1 MDYTNKYFK
10 YKTKYFTLKEQ
21 LNEKSTNLNDCDT
34 NKICYYDSNL
44 KTNIY
49 HFNSKIENK
58 IADQEAKLKAEQTE
72 KQCGTLS
79 RMDPK
84 IQICNTN
91 PSFRTHIYHFDADLN
106 NRLIVNYQSVDKTEE
121 YIYNFITFDNF
132 KDICDLENILDK
144 CIKENIL
151 IYINSE
157 DNCDFII
164 RFNNY
169 IQNILDKSSI
179 RRFLNVTIINKTT
192 NLKCMVYELENNNED
207 IYKKIINIIPDN
219 AQVLFNLNDYNKL
232 FQKGYIPNR
241 KKTVVYELNKESN
254 NSTIRL
260 NQKGGTI
267 IREITFMVNTNINNE
282 KELENSWWFKY
293 YFQIPNCAYGRLT
306 QSTGTCWCNSLINS
320 LILNPS
326 IVNLLIDKFNKLGEK
341 NKNIIKNID
350 SFDKFNSSKEKLF
363 TLLYAVINLLLI
375 RKIKAKQ
382 KNGNFIAELATRI
395 KGIYENEGKGDLK
408 FTSGEIIKPED
419 HEFFYT
425 LQGGVK
431 YGDAGDSNKGL
442 NVVLN
447 KLFSE
452 NEYIIIDYKYT
463 KSNELFIKANELIDK
478 ENELSQEEVTL
489 ANKKLNELSREEVT
503 LANKK
508 LNELSQ
514 KKVTLANQ
522 KLNELS
528 REEVTLANKKL
539 NELSQEKVTL
549 ANQKLKGL
557 SVKQNEI
564 DEIMNSNYKNFPDLN
579 QIINNINEIMNSNY
593 KNFPDLNQIIN
604 NINEIMNSNYEN
616 FPDLNQIIN
625 NINEIKNSNYKN
637 FSDLNQIINNMNEIK
652 NSNYKN
658 FPDLNQI
665 KSYRAKINEEIAK
678 IEDERAKIT
687 NDPSKNDVGKFF
699 YKLKE
704 NIINFKQIDKNIQI
718 EINSIVLPNII
729 IISYE
734 VINNI
739 LNKNL
744 LNVQSNAP
752 DKIILNNTSYII
764 SSAGLSLSGPS
775 AGHAIAGLKCNNSLY
790 VYDSNNYLAYTNW
803 NKYDEKD
810 KTNDQY
816 RELLNSQD
824 TSGQGKHYGN
834 YPSDTKSL
842 PPYKLLYVIYTKE

>member
-1 MDYTNKYFK
+1 MDYKYLK
-10 YKTKYFTLKEQ
+10 YKKKYFTLKNQNSGNLAQ
-21 LNEKSTNLNDCDT
+21 LNDN
-34 NKICYYDSNL
+34 
-44 KTNIY
+44 
-49 HFNSKIENK
+49 
-58 IADQEAKLKAEQTE
+58 

-91 PSFRTHIYHFDADLN
+91 SSFKTHIYHFDANLN
-106 NRLIVNYQSVDKTEE
+106 NRLIVNYQSIDKTEE

-132 KDICDLENILDK
+132 NDICDLENILDK

-179 RRFLNVTIINKTT
+179 HRFLNVTIINKII
-192 NLKCMVYELENNNED
+192 NLKCMIYELENNNED
-207 IYKKIINIIPDN
+207 IYKKIINMIPDKVPI
-219 AQVLFNLNDYNKL
+219 AFNNGDFDKL
-232 FQKGYIPNR
+232 LGDGYILNS

-254 NSTIRL
+254 NNTIRL

-267 IREITFMVNTNINNE
+267 TREITFMVNTNINNE

-306 QSTGTCWCNSLINS
+306 QSTGTCWCNALINS
-320 LILNPS
+320 LILNQS
-326 IVNLLIDKFNKLGEK
+326 IVNLLIDKFNKLDKETK
-341 NKNIIKNID
+341 NTIENIN
-350 SFDKFNSSKEKLF
+350 SFDKFNDSKDSLYI
-363 TLLYAVINLLLI
+363 LLYAVINLLLI

-382 KNGNFIAELATRI
+382 KNGNFIAELAARI
-395 KGIYENEGKGDLK
+395 KGIYDNEGKGDLK
-408 FTSGEIIKPED
+408 FTSGEVIKLED

-425 LQGGVK
+425 LQGGVE
-431 YGDAGDSNKGL
+431 YGDGGSSVSGVK
-442 NVVLN
+442 VVLN
-447 KLFSE
+447 KLFSK

-463 KSNELFIKANELIDK
+463 KSNELFIRLNELIEK
-478 ENELSQEEVTL
+478 ENELLQEEVTLATKKLNELSQEKVILANKKLNELSQEEVTL
-489 ANKKLNELSREEVT
+489 ANKKLNELS
-503 LANKK
+503 
-508 LNELSQ
+508 
-514 KKVTLANQ
+514 
-522 KLNELS
+522 
-528 REEVTLANKKL
+528 
-539 NELSQEKVTL
+539 
-549 ANQKLKGL
+549 G
-557 SVKQNEI
+557 KQNEI
-564 DEIMNSNYKNFPDLN
+564 DEIK
-579 QIINNINEIMNSNY
+579 
-593 KNFPDLNQIIN
+593 
-604 NINEIMNSNYEN
+604 NSNYEN
-616 FPDLNQIIN
+616 FPDLNQIRN
-625 NINEIKNSNYKN
+625 NINEIKNSNY
-637 FSDLNQIINNMNEIK
+637 E
-652 NSNYKN
+652 N

-665 KSYRAKINEEIAK
+665 KSYRAKISEETSK
-678 IEDERAKIT
+678 IEEERAKIK

-704 NIINFKQIDKNIQI
+704 NIINFKQIDKNIQM

-729 IISYE
+729 VISYE
-734 VINNI
+734 VTEKT
-739 LNKNL
+739 LNKNI

-775 AGHAIAGLKCNNSLY
+775 AGHEIAGLKCNNSLY

-803 NKYDEKD
+803 NKYDEND

-816 RELLNSQD
+816 RELLNSLD

-842 PPYKLLYVIYTKE
+842 PPYTLSYVIYTKE